1 MISSPAPARDC
12 RIGPVHR
19 AGPFRIRSIEYPPGM
34 RQPPHDHDHFGMTV
48 VLAGEIRESTR
59 WGEEIGSALSV
70 VVKPAGV
77 THADEIGPH
86 GANTLQVAF
95 DAVTAQG
102 LAARAPIE
110 RWRWLHGGLGAA
122 PFVQLARALGRDET
136 DEAELEDRVFE
147 AITNIADPGP
157 APADPPAWLGR
168 VKEALDDE
176 PEAAVTVHE
185 LARMAGV
192 HPVSVSRS
200 FRRHYGHTIT
210 EYRRRARLR
219 RAAASIAR
227 SRVSLSRTAHEAGYA
242 DHAHLCREF
251 RRAIGLTPSEFRA
264 VLRC

>member
-1 MISSPAPARDC
+1 
-12 RIGPVHR
+12 
-19 AGPFRIRSIEYPPGM
+19 M

-59 WGEEIGSALSV
+59 WGDEIGSAFSV

-86 GANTLQVAF
+86 GANTVQVAF
-95 DAVTAQG
+95 DAATAEG
-102 LAARAPIE
+102 LGARASIE
-110 RWRWLHGGLGAA
+110 RWRWLHGGPGAA
-122 PFVQLARALGRDET
+122 PLLQLARALVHGTPNED
-136 DEAELEDRVFE
+136 DLEDRAFE
-147 AITNIADPGP
+147 AITNIAQP
-157 APADPPAWLGR
+157 APALADAPVWLGR
-168 VKEALDDE
+168 VKEALDDQ
-176 PEAAVTVHE
+176 PEAGVTVRE
-185 LARMAGV
+185 LASMAGV

-227 SRVSLSRTAHEAGYA
+227 SRVSLSRSAHEAGYA

-251 RRAIGLTPSEFRA
+251 RRALGLTPSEFRA